1 VLLHSSSTLDLL
13 STQYTCRCFYL
24 VGHKQFEEVVEVHSQ
39 ALVGM
44 GQVRMVQVPLGRT
57 AEVAEDNILHLGL
70 EDLEEGNTGP
80 GVVPAGSR
88 PDSTWGKQFEV
99 VSQDSVR
106 PNGAASAYRPR
117 DVLSNVYF

>member
-1 VLLHSSSTLDLL
+1 VVFTSENAITKG
-13 STQYTCRCFYL
+13 YL
-24 VGHKQFEEVVEVHSQ
+24 VY
-39 ALVGM
+39 
-44 GQVRMVQVPLGRT
+44 
-57 AEVAEDNILHLGL
+57 
-70 EDLEEGNTGP
+70 LEEGNTGS

-88 PDSTWGKQFEV
+88 PDSTWGKQFKV